1 MKKIIFLSAIF
12 VLSLLLAACQQS
24 VDKQKADFCSNLGD
38 FAQAQVQFRAL
49 NETSTKGDVEEAA
62 SDLERAWDN
71 LKNSAGDLAQAQM
84 NGIEDALQNLRRDI
98 DNISNDATLAEAEVS
113 IKQDILNTMAETV
126 QIMRT
131 TCTYGQEQ

>member
-1 MKKIIFLSAIF
+1 MKKIILLGVIL
-12 VLSLLLAACQQS
+12 VVSLLVAACQPA
-24 VDKQKADFCSNLGD
+24 VDEQKADFCSNLGA

-71 LKNSAGDLAQAQM
+71 LKNSAGDLAETQM
-84 NGIEDALQNLRRDI
+84 SAIEDALQNLRRDI
-98 DNISNDATLAEAEVS
+98 DNIANDATLAEAEVS

-126 QIMRT
+126 QIMTT
-131 TCTYGQEQ
+131 TCTYGQE

>member
-1 MKKIIFLSAIF
+1 MKKIVLLSTIF
-12 VLSLLLAACQQS
+12 VLSLLLAACQPA
-24 VDKQKADFCSNLGD
+24 VDEQKSDFCSNLGD

-71 LKNSAGDLAQAQM
+71 LKNSAGDLAETQM
-84 NGIEDALQNLRRDI
+84 SAVEDALQNLRRDI
-98 DNISNDATLAEAEVS
+98 DNIDNDATLVEAEVS

-126 QIMRT
+126 QIMTT
-131 TCTYGQEQ
+131 TCTYGQDQ